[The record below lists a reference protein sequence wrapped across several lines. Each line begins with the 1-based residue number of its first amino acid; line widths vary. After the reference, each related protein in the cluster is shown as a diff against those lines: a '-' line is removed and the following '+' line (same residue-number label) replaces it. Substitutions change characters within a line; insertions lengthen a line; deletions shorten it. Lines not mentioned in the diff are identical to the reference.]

1 MMKQNLVRKANQL
14 LGYTM
19 AVPLAA
25 GALFM
30 PCTVSAATNDVAV
43 VAPTNQTV
51 GQKAHVI
58 ISSLKPLDNKYNV
71 KYEVKL
77 TVDSANGVPQ
87 DVTDAIYD
95 GNMQITANNKTYKF
109 SYAVVKKVE
118 RLSDTKAQLTIHW
131 WLDTDLNDLK
141 AIAPKAINI
150 SGGTATVNTK
160 SIKYIKR
167 VTNKDEALKQQL
179 IAKTKRIDTKKTPGL
194 KGVEANILIDS
205 MSENKKLF
213 TEKYVLAEKG
223 MNLTVCQEVPDA
235 KIDNVGFI
243 GNTMQMRIKMS
254 QDSCFEALNIKEAKG
269 NDLYALGLEDM
280 GTHYYAYK
288 VKDTAT
294 LKKCQVEVTYKKVLA
309 EDTHVEAATWQV
321 KG

>member
-51 GQKAHVI
+51 GQKAHV
-58 ISSLKPLDNKYNV
+58 
-71 KYEVKL
+71 
-77 TVDSANGVPQ
+77 T
-87 DVTDAIYD
+87 
-95 GNMQITANNKTYKF
+95 
-109 SYAVVKKVE
+109 
-118 RLSDTKAQLTIHW
+118 
-131 WLDTDLNDLK
+131 
-141 AIAPKAINI
+141 
-150 SGGTATVNTK
+150 
-160 SIKYIKR
+160 YIKR

-309 EDTHVEAATWQV
+309 EDTPVEAATWQV